1 MPKTMRPPSL
11 HLPGPMSSPVTVEGP
26 GTERL
31 LPDQRRAMPE
41 AGYTLVIAVGGILV
55 LFLLLSLLG
64 LLGIG
69 L

>member
-1 MPKTMRPPSL
+1 
-11 HLPGPMSSPVTVEGP
+11 
-26 GTERL
+26 
-31 LPDQRRAMPE
+31 MPE